1 MYNSY
6 ETILEIDLNKL
17 ESNFN
22 FLLSKA
28 NDQCK
33 IIAVVKAFGYG
44 HGDVEISKKLEKLGV
59 YAFWVADFEEGVRL
73 RESGINSR
81 IIVANPGMKSF
92 NEIVKHK
99 LEVVIHNCRLLDFYI
114 SKDENINFHL
124 KINTGM
130 NRYGFDK
137 EDINYVVE
145 KLKTSSKMVLKSIC
159 SHLSSADD
167 LQNKNISNKQINLFN
182 TITNTIEGN
191 LKIKIKKHILNSS
204 GFMKFPNS
212 QMDMVRLGISLY
224 GSYNDTNLLQISRL
238 KSVVSQ
244 NRNINVGER
253 VGYSSSFI
261 SDKKMNISVVPVGYA
276 DGLNRK
282 LGCGVGEEIIKGIK
296 CPIIGNIC
304 IDSFMVDTS
313 GVINCHEGCE
323 VEIFGPENTIL
334 ELSKKIGLI
343 PYEIYSN
350 LNRRIKRVYI
360 DN

>member
-6 ETILEIDLNKL
+6 ETILEVNLKKL

-22 FLLSKA
+22 FLLSKT
-28 NDQCK
+28 NNQCE

-44 HGDVEISKKLEKLGV
+44 HGDLEISKKLEKLGV

-73 RESGINSR
+73 RESGIKTR
-81 IIVANPGMKSF
+81 IIIANPGMKSF
-92 NEIVKHK
+92 NEIIKHK
-99 LEVVIHNCRLLDFYI
+99 LDVVIHNCRLLDFYI
-114 SKDENINFHL
+114 SKNKNINVHL
-124 KINTGM
+124 KFNTGM

-137 EDINYVVE
+137 ENINYVVE
-145 KLKTSSKMVLKSIC
+145 KLKNNSKIVIKSIC

-167 LQNKNISNKQINLFN
+167 LHNLSISKKQINLFN
-182 TITNTIEGN
+182 TITNTIEED
-191 LKIKIKKHILNSS
+191 LKIKVKKHILNSS
-204 GFMKFPNS
+204 GFMRCPED
-212 QMDMVRLGISLY
+212 QMDLVRLGITLY
-224 GSYNDTNLLQISRL
+224 GSYNDKNLLQISRL

-244 NRNINVGER
+244 NRNIKKGER
-253 VGYSSSFI
+253 VGYSSGFI

-276 DGLNRK
+276 DGLNRN
-282 LGCGVGEEIIKGIK
+282 LGGGVGEVIIKGVK

-304 IDSFMVDTS
+304 MDSFMVDTS
-313 GVINCHEGCE
+313 NVINCQEGCE

-334 ELSKKIGLI
+334 ELSKKIGSI
-343 PYEIYSN
+343 PYEIYST